1 MFKIIILTATIM
13 SLQFCSVNKIER
25 YSNTKY
31 LINLEKFFNEK
42 NLIYGSIY
50 DFFGRLDKIFIMKSA
65 KINNK
70 KNDGKTIYSQSI
82 KYIDTEKTEHITSYA
97 MFDKKDSHSFIYKNK
112 IMISESNCQ
121 QHGNAAHCTYDSQV
135 KIHDGSTMVVF
146 NDAWFYMI
154 DENHIIG
161 NIKIKKFG
169 ITLADIILQIEK

>member
-1 MFKIIILTATIM
+1 MNHFRGILVCCSGLNCQQCTK
-13 SLQFCSVNKIER
+13 SLL
-25 YSNTKY
+25 Y
-31 LINLEKFFNEK
+31 LIKDWVQIIAAFKNETK
-42 NLIYGSIY
+42 RSLIVLPTHSTPVACVPS
-50 DFFGRLDKIFIMKSA
+50 K
-65 KINNK
+65 
-70 KNDGKTIYSQSI
+70 
-82 KYIDTEKTEHITSYA
+82 
-97 MFDKKDSHSFIYKNK
+97 FDKKDSHSFIYKNK

-161 NIKIKKFG
+161 NIKVKKFG